1 MSNFVSTVFRVII
14 KVPIVVIV
22 CYIVYNIFGFGLS
35 YFKMLGL
42 SYVALQT
49 AVENNYIPPSEERT
63 LKKYMENEMET
74 GILQNVSFT
83 PNTALGE
90 SSRKQYGDEI
100 VVGVQAHYKFL
111 WPLQPRET
119 HKDNAAVD
127 GAKGKNSGRYKGDK
141 TEDELERDREK
152 YDSAMNNIVIEYK
165 VPGLRYYSDKDK

>member
-14 KVPIVVIV
+14 KVPIIVIV
-22 CYIVYNIFGFGLS
+22 CYVIYNVFGFGLS

-74 GILQNVSFT
+74 GILQNVEFT

-90 SSRKQYGDEI
+90 GSRRQYGDEVI
-100 VVGVQAHYKFL
+100 VGVQAHYKFL
-111 WPLQPRET
+111 FPLQPKEIT
-119 HKDNAAVD
+119 KDNAGVD
-127 GAKGKNSGRYKGDK
+127 GANSKNSGRYHGEK
-141 TEDELERDREK
+141 TEDELDRDRAK
-152 YDSAMNNIVIEYK
+152 YDSGMNNIVIEYK
-165 VPGLRYYSDKDK
+165 VPGLRYYSDLDK